1 MQVVQVHPLVSN
13 WTTMFSSFF
22 TASCYLLIL
31 PISMPLFQNIFVQN
45 TRVFLQVE
53 NVTFWMAKL
62 DFFIFT
68 ASYIL
73 LHSPYIVFRKC
84 IHCHVFLQVEC
95 TSLNC
100 RTTIFF
106 ASSQEYLASSS
117 GGGASLLPPCW
128 PHNLPLSPYILSSCS
143 QIHHSHGYQVKK
155 RDCKQ
160 SDSESEFKEAF
171 EMSNNFNDNFQVCV
185 IHILDIFQI
194 SALYQFTNRH
204 FILRSF
210 LS

>member
-160 SDSESEFKEAF
+160 SDSQTKWI
-171 EMSNNFNDNFQVCV
+171 Q
-185 IHILDIFQI
+185 
-194 SALYQFTNRH
+194 
-204 FILRSF
+204 RSF
-210 LS
+210 WNVK